1 MRGGI
6 VAEYTKPWCS
16 VEEQIS
22 LLAAR
27 GVDVEPRDRTE
38 AVLYAVG
45 YYRLTGYLYP
55 FRHSEQRVEDDGR
68 QRTVLLDGYR
78 AGTSIAQVCRL
89 IDFDRALRVLVM
101 DAVERIEVAVRMRFG
116 YVLGRRSA
124 FAHLEPETFL
134 PAFVRPQINL
144 GTGAL
149 TDPSKHQDWIQ
160 RVTARVGR
168 SDETF
173 VAHFKDHYEGQVP
186 IWALTEVLELGHLS
200 TLYRGLTD
208 EDAQEI
214 AAAFGA
220 PSKKVMSSWLAST
233 NYVRNVAAHH
243 ARLFNRKL
251 QNAPR
256 RPKRGLVPLLD
267 HLSEDTMSKGAFGT
281 YNVLAVIAY
290 LLRAVD
296 EDSGWTGRLVDLLHT
311 FPAQP
316 GLELD
321 ALGAPPGWD
330 ELDLWRTTT
339 QVSPR
344 R

>member
-1 MRGGI
+1 M
-6 VAEYTKPWCS
+6 AEYTKPWCS
-16 VEEQIS
+16 VDEQIS

-38 AVLYAVG
+38 ALLYAVG
-45 YYRLTGYLYP
+45 YYRLTGYLHP
-55 FRHSEQRVEDDGR
+55 FRHAEQRVDEDGR
-68 QRTVLLDGYR
+68 ERTVLLDGYR
-78 AGTSIAQVCRL
+78 TGTTIAQVGRV

-101 DAVERIEVAVRMRFG
+101 DAVERIEIAIRMRFG

-124 FAHLEPETFL
+124 FAHLEASTFL
-134 PAFVRPQINL
+134 PAFVLPQA
-144 GTGAL
+144 GDKTGAR
-149 TDPSKHQDWIQ
+149 TDPSKHAEWLE
-160 RVTARVGR
+160 RVAARVSR

-173 VAHFKDHYEGQVP
+173 IAHFQSRYEGRIP

-208 EDAQEI
+208 EDAQQI
-214 AAAFGA
+214 ADAFEV
-220 PSKKVMSSWLAST
+220 PTKRIMTSWLAST

-251 QNAPR
+251 QNAPS
-256 RPKRGLVPLLD
+256 RPRVGLVPLLD
-267 HLSEDTMSKGAFGT
+267 HLAEPTMPKGAFGT
-281 YNVLAVIAY
+281 YNALAVIAY

-296 EDSGWTGRLVDLLHT
+296 DRSDWTGRMVDLLRT

-316 GLELD
+316 GLDLR
-321 ALGAPPGWD
+321 ALGVPPGWD
-330 ELDLWRTTT
+330 GLDLWQATT
-339 QVSPR
+339 QTSPR